1 MDSGDLLDSL
11 INSISRFGISHET
24 DKFSDELDKF
34 NDDLDSVLTKMRTVD
49 ILDDPDEQWEIL
61 KKNYRKIKYIYELI
75 NFHNLHCELKFLE
88 SLDKFLVVIDKQTQV
103 YLQKIDWYE
112 SDKEFRIDSI
122 MIRDSLE
129 SSLNQND
136 TVKKIKYIIDAYRI
150 LIHIVEDLRNE
161 RYDEGPPEESFLD
174 EFERPY
180 KRKCT

>member
-24 DKFSDELDKF
+24 DKFGNELDKF
-34 NDDLDSVLTKMRTVD
+34 NDDLESVLSKMQTVD

-103 YLQKIDWYE
+103 YLRKIDWYE

>member
-24 DKFSDELDKF
+24 DKFGDELDKF
-34 NDDLDSVLTKMRTVD
+34 NDDLDSVLTKMQTVD

-103 YLQKIDWYE
+103 YLKKIDWYQ